1 VSPLPE
7 ELGELTPHAPNWR
20 RVDADARERGRH
32 AVTVAPAVVVVATRP
47 RDNPAHLP
55 DAWLAMRR
63 AHTYIWVRYRLP
75 LAMLALSPTA
85 VAAHAAGVA
94 HADVVPFALVS
105 DVVRTETAY
114 RAALESAQRAGNV
127 SDADAA
133 RRLAES
139 IGRVCDAIEDA
150 ADVWDA
156 EPVVA
161 IEPGNACHAA
171 TLQASGV
178 SYVRPL
184 ATVAGGFVS
193 SHNGRATAAFDSIA
207 DAVAHAAGP
216 VAPVVLPGENADA
229 VAAVLA
235 IRADAAAGRRV
246 SLADLARAQ
255 SAAIRADGDAAH
267 ARGIARAAGMRAA
280 INAELARD

>member
-1 VSPLPE
+1 
-7 ELGELTPHAPNWR
+7 
-20 RVDADARERGRH
+20 
-32 AVTVAPAVVVVATRP
+32 
-47 RDNPAHLP
+47 
-55 DAWLAMRR
+55 
-63 AHTYIWVRYRLP
+63 
-75 LAMLALSPTA
+75 MLALSPTA
-85 VAAHAAGVA
+85 GAAHAAGVA
-94 HADVVPFALVS
+94 HADVVPFAWVS
-105 DVVRTETAY
+105 DVVRGETAY
-114 RAALESAQRAGNV
+114 RASLESAQRAGNV

-139 IGRVCDAIEDA
+139 IGRVCNAACDA
-150 ADVWDA
+150 ADGWDA

-216 VAPVVLPGENADA
+216 VAPVVLPGEDVDA
-229 VAAVLA
+229 VAAALA
-235 IRADAAAGRRV
+235 TLRPGPGPA
-246 SLADLARAQ
+246 LADLARAQ

-267 ARGIARAAGMRAA
+267 ARGIERAAGMRAA